1 MPVGELL
8 KNLTFEEWVKHVFDH
23 PVEDHRN
30 AWYWDMDRDQWQEDS
45 AETVQY
51 LTRAFENAAVVLEP
65 YTDAQLNQG
74 LWFLASNAC
83 SSHMFALMNESI
95 PWSARK
101 RCIGSFHQLYE
112 QCFARRCSPHLSHV
126 DEPGAN
132 PLNMVCYMWWDINP
146 IYARPDDPAQRDLAE
161 AVLQVMD
168 STLQLDSIACRESA
182 LHGLGHW
189 QHAYPGRVG
198 EIIDRFSMTRPEL
211 PEKLRSYMT
220 AAYTGY
226 VQ

>member
-1 MPVGELL
+1 MGELL
-8 KNLTFEEWVKHVFDH
+8 KDLTFEEWVEHVFDH
-23 PVEDHRN
+23 PVDDLRN
-30 AWYWDMDRDQWQEDS
+30 AWYWDMDRDSWEEDT
-45 AETVQY
+45 AVMVDY
-51 LTRAFENAAVVLEP
+51 LTRAFENAAVILEP

-83 SSHMFALMNESI
+83 SNHMFALMNESI
-95 PWSARK
+95 PWVARQ

-112 QCFARRCSPHLSHV
+112 QCFARRCSPHLSHI

-146 IYARPDDPAQRDLAE
+146 IYAGPDDPAKRDLAE

-198 EIIDRFSMTRPEL
+198 EIIDRFSMTRPEM